1 MNKNPFLRTLHRK
14 SRSHTRIEERARENL
29 YEKVFFFFERSTKI
43 LFHLSGQPK
52 CWPDKSPVSYNNYN
66 LYEKLE
72 DGSKAKRLQAQWCWV
87 RLDHLESVGN
97 ENTSEWNNTWL
108 KGIYVV
114 NLSTGPLLKGWGYG
128 RCSGVL
134 DSVLAVRNSHK
145 FLGPY
150 VLSMVQVFRKYPWS
164 KLDKM
169 VAESAFDVSVS

>member
-1 MNKNPFLRTLHRK
+1 MDRF
-14 SRSHTRIEERARENL
+14 SF
-29 YEKVFFFFERSTKI
+29 V
-43 LFHLSGQPK
+43 
-52 CWPDKSPVSYNNYN
+52 
-66 LYEKLE
+66 LE

>member
-1 MNKNPFLRTLHRK
+1 MKT
-14 SRSHTRIEERARENL
+14 
-29 YEKVFFFFERSTKI
+29 
-43 LFHLSGQPK
+43 
-52 CWPDKSPVSYNNYN
+52 
-66 LYEKLE
+66 LE